1 MRRLLWACGVS
12 YASLVV
18 THFGIAAEAREALQ
32 DAAAD
37 KLPEPWAT
45 KAQELL
51 ECPYC
56 LSWHLAMLAEKG
68 NPIRATQL
76 AGLASIPT
84 SLVLLA
90 TRG

>member
-1 MRRLLWACGVS
+1 VRRFLWACGVS

-18 THFGIAAEAREALQ
+18 THFGVAAEAREALQ

-37 KLPEPWAT
+37 KLPEPFAT

-56 LSWHLAMLAEKG
+56 MSFWLALIVARG
-68 NPIRATQL
+68 RPIKALQL

-84 SLVLLA
+84 SLVLIA
-90 TRG
+90 TD

>member
-37 KLPEPWAT
+37 KLPEPFAS

-56 LSWHLAMLAEKG
+56 MSAWLALVVARG
-68 NPIRATQL
+68 RPIKALQL

-84 SLVLLA
+84 SLVLIA
-90 TRG
+90 TD